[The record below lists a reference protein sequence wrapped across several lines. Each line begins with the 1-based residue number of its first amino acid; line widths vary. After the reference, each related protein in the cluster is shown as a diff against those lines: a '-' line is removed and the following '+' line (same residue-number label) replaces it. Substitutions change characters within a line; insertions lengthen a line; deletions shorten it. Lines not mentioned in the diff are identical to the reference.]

1 MIVWKK
7 HAINVVNVKNF
18 LNLAKTKAEKMEF
31 KLDVE
36 IAIEHIMQC
45 CIKIIPNDMFN
56 LEKSLETEKTNGF
69 KNSKRH
75 INVLSVEIIDGMS
88 LSFIIPGERTRQSVI

>member
-7 HAINVVNVKNF
+7 HATNVVNAKSF
-18 LNLAKTKAEKMEF
+18 LNSAKTKVEKMEF

-36 IAIEHIMQC
+36 IAIEHTMQV
-45 CIKIIPNDMFN
+45 CIKTTQNDMFN
-56 LEKSLETEKTNGF
+56 LEKSLETEKANGF

-75 INVLSVEIIDGMS
+75 INVLSVEMIDGMS
-88 LSFIIPGERTRQSVI
+88 LNFIIPKERTRQSVI